1 MSYSLNSLMGGSIR
15 GSIRGLYRGLERST
29 SQEKEA
35 RVRNKKGT
43 SQEKEKARV
52 RKKKGTSQEK
62 GKARVRKKKGTSQEK
77 KGTSQEKQ
85 KARVRKKTTSQEKD
99 RESGKTEGTSQEKR
113 PRVRKKPAS
122 QEETGARARKKRKNP
137 WDAPRA
143 SAATRRKQREGQRFQ
158 TEFIGRSTRQ
168 RCRTA
173 KTARG
178 ASIPSRS
185 LGTLHAPAL
194 PRGENSERVAN
205 TKQNSQDAPRANA
218 ATCPKQREGQRFQ
231 TEFIGRS
238 TRQRCHAPK
247 KARGAWI
254 PGADIM
260 KKL

>member
-1 MSYSLNSLMGGSIR
+1 MARSDSGP
-15 GSIRGLYRGLERST
+15 ERST

-35 RVRNKKGT
+35 RVRKKKGT

-77 KGTSQEKQ
+77 Q
-85 KARVRKKTTSQEKD
+85 KAGVRKKTTSQEKD
-99 RESGKTEGTSQEKR
+99 RESGKTEGTSQEKS
-113 PRVRKKPAS
+113 PQVRKK
-122 QEETGARARKKRKNP
+122 ARESGRNRGTSPEKPKNP

-238 TRQRCHAPK
+238 TRQLCRAPK

-260 KKL
+260 KNYETHPFLSL

>member
-1 MSYSLNSLMGGSIR
+1 MDGWGRDVSRSLDDENRRCCIPPN
-15 GSIRGLYRGLERST
+15 
-29 SQEKEA
+29 EA
-35 RVRNKKGT
+35 RVRKKRHESG
-43 SQEKEKARV
+43 KRKARV
-52 RKKKGTSQEK
+52 RKKKRHESGK
-62 GKARVRKKKGTSQEK
+62 RKARVRKKERHESGKRKARVRKK

-99 RESGKTEGTSQEKR
+99 RESGKTEGTSQEKS

-122 QEETGARARKKRKNP
+122 QEETGARTRKKPKNP

-194 PRGENSERVAN
+194 PRGENSERFAN